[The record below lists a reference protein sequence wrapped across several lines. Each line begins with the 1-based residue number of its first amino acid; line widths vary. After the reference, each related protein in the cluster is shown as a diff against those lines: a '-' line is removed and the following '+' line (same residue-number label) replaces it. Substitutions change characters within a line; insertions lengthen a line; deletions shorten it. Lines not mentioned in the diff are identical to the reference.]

1 MEKRVSQTDEST
13 DVRSSIARLRQIL
26 DEPRSPEDKA
36 QLLRTVL
43 DEVPRL
49 RHVRRIRFVLL
60 GRHALQVH
68 ARALRAML
76 DPEPG
81 G

>member
-43 DEVPRL
+43 DEVADVELDEDESRSSGL
-49 RHVRRIRFVLL
+49 VDSRVQEL
-60 GRHALQVH
+60 GRA
-68 ARALRAML
+68 AT
-76 DPEPG
+76 P
-81 G
+81 